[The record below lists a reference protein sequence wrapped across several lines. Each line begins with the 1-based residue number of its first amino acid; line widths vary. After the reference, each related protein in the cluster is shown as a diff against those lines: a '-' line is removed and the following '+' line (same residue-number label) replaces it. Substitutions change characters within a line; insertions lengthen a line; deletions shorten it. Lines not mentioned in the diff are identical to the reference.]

1 MNFETCCDRNKGRKS
16 PIVGGSGGIRAMQ
29 WLFFNHFCTMPS
41 LTGILLDPPLFALTS
56 MSYSNSEAEKN
67 MISFVSNLEKV

>member
-1 MNFETCCDRNKGRKS
+1 M
-16 PIVGGSGGIRAMQ
+16 GGSGGIRAMQ

-56 MSYSNSEAEKN
+56 MSYSNSEAEKKHD
-67 MISFVSNLEKV
+67 IICVKFREGLDSWLTWVSHTVSI